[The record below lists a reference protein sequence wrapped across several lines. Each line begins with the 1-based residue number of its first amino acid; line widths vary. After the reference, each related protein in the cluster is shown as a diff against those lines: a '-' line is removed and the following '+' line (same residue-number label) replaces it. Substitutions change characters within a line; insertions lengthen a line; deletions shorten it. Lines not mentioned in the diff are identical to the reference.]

1 MKTDVSHIVDLLA
14 EDSEILLIY
23 VFGSTAAD
31 TSHALSDIDIAVLLP
46 QREPEYFIRK
56 EKDLF
61 LFLAEQGVGSVDL
74 LVLNVAGIE
83 LQHKVITAGKLLFSR
98 SEDDRIRFE
107 ENALLA
113 YFDNKPL
120 FDEYDAMVHQ
130 RIKSRPKATPRR
142 NG

>member
-1 MKTDVSHIVDLLA
+1 MKTDVSHIVDLLR

-23 VFGSTAAD
+23 VFGSTAVD
-31 TSHALSDIDIAVLLP
+31 TSHALSDIDIAILLP
-46 QREPEYFIRK
+46 QREPKHFIRK
-56 EKDLF
+56 EKELL
-61 LFLAEQGVGSVDL
+61 LFLAEQGLGNVDL
-74 LVLNVAGIE
+74 LILNVTGIE

-107 ENALLA
+107 EKVLLA

-130 RIKSRPKATPRR
+130 RIKSRPKVASRR
-142 NG
+142 DG